1 MKHLKIEAEYIVK
14 SDIVKMLRNFLK
26 EFEKSDSVMYEAES
40 NVGSK
45 LDVEVIVEVLP
56 DLRQKIES

>member
-45 LDVEVIVEVLP
+45 LDVEVIVETLP